1 VLKNMNDFDF
11 GSSLYDA
18 DNKILDGLNKE
29 QIKAVTMTEGPLLI
43 QAGAGSGKTKTLT
56 HRVAYILS
64 QNKARSDEILAVTFT
79 NKAAQEMRQR
89 VARLLNENS
98 ANRYFM
104 PYMGTFHAICVKL
117 LRLEAELIG
126 MSRSFVIFDEADR
139 LAAVKRV
146 IKELKIDE
154 KTFSP
159 KSIANLISSAKNE
172 LLDAD
177 DYLARVNSPLTEVAA
192 RVYPLYTKELRQA
205 NGFDFDDLINEVVR
219 LFNTNTLVRQ
229 KWQQHFKYIMVD
241 EYQDTNEAQYRL
253 IRLLTNDQQN
263 LAVIGDDWQTIFSW
277 RGANYRN
284 ILNFERDY
292 PNCHVIKLEQNYRS
306 TKNILAAGQAV
317 ITKNVDRSDKK
328 LWTNSSDG
336 LPVQVLQIND
346 ERAEADTISLKIA
359 NDVSSQTRNYADFAI
374 LYRTNSQSRSLEE
387 SLIRY
392 GLPYKVVGGQRFY
405 DRKEIKDIIA
415 YLRLIYQNDDFISFD
430 RIYNVPSRGIGRKS
444 YSLFTQWLR
453 DNQFSLYEGLM
464 NINQCSS
471 LSTKALNG
479 LRDIADILINF
490 QTVVNELSPDQII
503 DKLIKRLSYLS
514 YLDDGTPQGEAKQ
527 ENVKEMLSVAKS
539 FQYYNLADFL
549 EEISLVSDLD
559 SVDLSANA
567 VTMMTIH
574 AAKGLEFPVVFIPG
588 MEETIF
594 PHSRSLYD
602 AQQME
607 EERRLCYVG
616 ITRAREELYL
626 LAANTRLIFG
636 SVQHNIPSRFLNEID
651 ATVVSAM
658 QQNSNIFGSGELNK
672 LAQDTIYIPD
682 LTLGDAVSHQLFG
695 EGTVT
700 ELEGTIATVY
710 FNTRGVRKLDISFAP
725 IKKL

>member
-1 VLKNMNDFDF
+1 MNDFDF

>member
-1 VLKNMNDFDF
+1 
-11 GSSLYDA
+11 
-18 DNKILDGLNKE
+18 
-29 QIKAVTMTEGPLLI
+29 
-43 QAGAGSGKTKTLT
+43 
-56 HRVAYILS
+56 
-64 QNKARSDEILAVTFT
+64 
-79 NKAAQEMRQR
+79 
-89 VARLLNENS
+89 LLNENS